1 MDEWIASE
9 LCFSPQ
15 LTSKNATVLI
25 DGQSFFYENEQI
37 NLCCNNLKIEKC
49 ASLIVSM
56 SMFQKH
62 WKIEMKNAM
71 HYKGDKCNHD
81 NQRKSGDVDVNRH
94 EWSFAKAAAPK

>member
-25 DGQSFFYENEQI
+25 DGQSLFYENEQI

-49 ASLIVSM
+49 TSLIVSIC
-56 SMFQKH
+56 MFQKH
-62 WKIEMKNAM
+62 WKIKMKNAI
-71 HYKGDKCNHD
+71 HYTGDKCNHD
-81 NQRKSGDVDVNRH
+81 N
-94 EWSFAKAAAPK
+94 